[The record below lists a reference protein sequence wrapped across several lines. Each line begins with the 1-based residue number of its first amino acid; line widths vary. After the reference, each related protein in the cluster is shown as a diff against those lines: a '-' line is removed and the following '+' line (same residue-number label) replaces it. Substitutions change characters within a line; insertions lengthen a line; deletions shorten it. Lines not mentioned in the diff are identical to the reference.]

1 MGTRT
6 ERFMDRQFAE
16 DLAHDLNALRD
27 GTARELPGF
36 DWSPLP
42 LLGRVAA
49 LAGLY
54 RNFNRQALLELE
66 IAGVEEQVLGILRS
80 RAADAPGDLARFTHQ
95 TPAGMT
101 RTLDR
106 LEARGLVAREVD
118 RTDRRRVR
126 VSLTSKGSILAER
139 KLEIQIKALQAL
151 LEGLDQR
158 AVARISAVL
167 DELIARL
174 ATFLRPSNDRAA

>member
-1 MGTRT
+1 MPS
-6 ERFMDRQFAE
+6 EWFVDRQFAAE
-16 DLAHDLNALRD
+16 LGRDLDALRE

-36 DWSPLP
+36 DWRPLP

-54 RNFNRQALLELE
+54 RQFNRQTLSEFGV
-66 IAGVEEQVLGILRS
+66 AGVEEQVLGILRS
-80 RAADAPGDLARFTHQ
+80 GAADNPGELARFTHQ

-106 LEARGLVAREVD
+106 LEGRGLVHREADSV
-118 RTDRRRVR
+118 DRRRVR
-126 VSLTSKGSILAER
+126 VSLTQAGRDFAER
-139 KLEIQIKALQAL
+139 KLEVQIGALHAL

-158 AVARISAVL
+158 ALARISDAL

-174 ATFLRPSNDRAA
+174 AGAPRAASGRAA

>member
-1 MGTRT
+1 MQTGSQPFVDR
-6 ERFMDRQFAE
+6 RFARE
-16 DLAHDLNALRD
+16 LGRDLEALRD

-54 RNFNRQALLELE
+54 RHFNRQTLRAFD
-66 IAGVEEQVLGILRS
+66 ITGVEEQVLGILRS
-80 RAADAPGDLARFTHQ
+80 READSPGELARFTHQ

-106 LEARGLVAREVD
+106 LEGRGLVQREGD
-118 RTDRRRVR
+118 PTDRRRIR
-126 VSLTSKGSILAER
+126 VSLTREGSDFAER
-139 KLEIQIKALQAL
+139 KLEVQIEALHALLDGLDPQAL
-151 LEGLDQR
+151 K
-158 AVARISAVL
+158 RISAAI

-174 ATFLRPSNDRAA
+174 AATPRATTGQAA